1 MDLKVEIKSK
11 YEYLSDREVDLFIN
25 KAKAIAIDQ
34 LYPNDLSI
42 NYLTFDWTNPRFD
55 MWLLDCVDE
64 LVERVGISSVTSY
77 KENGMSW
84 TFDRAGV
91 SQALLD
97 RLPRNIGIIRQVWNE
112 ERKCGLSL
120 QENKPA

>member
-1 MDLKVEIKSK
+1 MGLKKGQVDVLDVLTTKYSYMNEEDVE
-11 YEYLSDREVDLFIN
+11 LFLI
-25 KAKAIAIDQ
+25 KAKAIAVEQ

-55 MWLLDCVDE
+55 IWLMDCVDE

-77 KENGMSW
+77 RENGMSW

-97 RLPRNIGIIRQVWNE
+97 RLPRNIGIIR
-112 ERKCGLSL
+112 
-120 QENKPA
+120 

>member
-1 MDLKVEIKSK
+1 MDLVRIVNKK
-11 YEYLSDREVDLFIN
+11 YNYMEVDEVRLLLD
-25 KAKAIAIDQ
+25 KAKSLAVEQ
-34 LYPNDLSI
+34 LYPNDLSV
-42 NYLTFDWTNPRFD
+42 NYLNFDFDSPRFT

-97 RLPRNIGIIRQVWNE
+97 RLPRNIGIIR
-112 ERKCGLSL
+112 
-120 QENKPA
+120 

>member
-55 MWLLDCVDE
+55 TWLLDCVDE
-64 LVERVGISSVTSY
+64 LVERVGISRVTSY
-77 KENGMSW
+77 KENGLSW
-84 TFDRAGV
+84 TLDRSGV
-91 SQALLD
+91 IQAFLD
-97 RLPRNIGIIRQVWNE
+97 RLPRNIGIVR
-112 ERKCGLSL
+112 
-120 QENKPA
+120 

>member
-1 MDLKVEIKSK
+1 MDLVGVIKKK
-11 YEYLSDREVDLFIN
+11 YDYMDFDEVRLLVN
-25 KAKAIAIDQ
+25 KAKSIAIEQ
-34 LYPNDLSI
+34 LYPNDFSI
-42 NYLTFDWTNPRFD
+42 NYSNFKFDERLE

-97 RLPRNIGIIRQVWNE
+97 RLPRVVGIV
-112 ERKCGLSL
+112 G
-120 QENKPA
+120 

>member
-1 MDLKVEIKSK
+1 MDLKVEVKSK
-11 YEYLSDREVDLFIN
+11 YEHLADREVDLFIN

-97 RLPRNIGIIRQVWNE
+97 RLPRNIGIIR
-112 ERKCGLSL
+112 
-120 QENKPA
+120 

>member
-1 MDLKVEIKSK
+1 MDLKVEVKNK
-11 YEYLSDREVDLFIN
+11 YSYLEDREVAMFIN
-25 KAKAIAIDQ
+25 RAKAIAIDQ

-97 RLPRNIGIIRQVWNE
+97 RLPRNIGIIR
-112 ERKCGLSL
+112 
-120 QENKPA
+120 

>member
-1 MDLKVEIKSK
+1 MDLVRIVNKK
-11 YEYLSDREVDLFIN
+11 YNYMEVDEVRLLLN
-25 KAKAIAIDQ
+25 KAKSLAVEQ
-34 LYPNDLSI
+34 LYPNDLSV
-42 NYLTFDWTNPRFD
+42 NYLNFDFDNPRFD

-64 LVERVGISSVTSY
+64 LVERAGISSVTSY

-97 RLPRNIGIIRQVWNE
+97 RLPRHIGIIR
-112 ERKCGLSL
+112 
-120 QENKPA
+120 

>member
-1 MDLKVEIKSK
+1 MDLVRIVNKK
-11 YEYLSDREVDLFIN
+11 YNYMEVDDVRLLLN
-25 KAKAIAIDQ
+25 KAKSLAVEQ
-34 LYPNDLSI
+34 LYPNDLSV
-42 NYLTFDWTNPRFD
+42 NYLNFDFDNPRFD

-64 LVERVGISSVTSY
+64 LVERAGISSVTSY

-97 RLPRNIGIIRQVWNE
+97 RLPRNIGIIR
-112 ERKCGLSL
+112 
-120 QENKPA
+120 

>member
-1 MDLKVEIKSK
+1 MDSRVDLRVATKSK
-11 YEYLSDREVDLFIN
+11 YNYMKDSEIDLFIIR
-25 KAKAIAIDQ
+25 AKAIAIDQ

-97 RLPRNIGIIRQVWNE
+97 RLPRNIGIIR
-112 ERKCGLSL
+112 
-120 QENKPA
+120 

>member
-1 MDLKVEIKSK
+1 MDLHEVIERKYAYMSYDEVEM
-11 YEYLSDREVDLFIN
+11 FIN
-25 KAKAIAIDQ
+25 KAKSIAIDQ

-42 NYLTFDWTNPRFD
+42 NYINFDWTNPRFD

-97 RLPRNIGIIRQVWNE
+97 RLPRNIGIVR
-112 ERKCGLSL
+112 
-120 QENKPA
+120 

>member
-11 YEYLSDREVDLFIN
+11 YQHLSDGEVDLFIN
-25 KAKAIAIDQ
+25 RAKAIAIDQ

-42 NYLTFDWTNPRFD
+42 NYLSFDWTNPRFD

-77 KENGMSW
+77 RENGMSW

-97 RLPRNIGIIRQVWNE
+97 RLPRNIGII
-112 ERKCGLSL
+112 K
-120 QENKPA
+120 

>member
-1 MDLKVEIKSK
+1 MDLKVEVKSK
-11 YEYLSDREVDLFIN
+11 YEHLQDREVDLFIN

-77 KENGMSW
+77 RENGMSW

-97 RLPRNIGIIRQVWNE
+97 RLPRNIGIIR
-112 ERKCGLSL
+112 
-120 QENKPA
+120 

>member
-1 MDLKVEIKSK
+1 MDLHEVIERKYAYMSYDEVEM
-11 YEYLSDREVDLFIN
+11 FIN
-25 KAKAIAIDQ
+25 KAKSIAIDQ

-42 NYLTFDWTNPRFD
+42 NYINFNWSNPRFD

-97 RLPRNIGIIRQVWNE
+97 RLPRNIGIIR
-112 ERKCGLSL
+112 
-120 QENKPA
+120 

>member
-1 MDLKVEIKSK
+1 MGLKKGQVDVLDTLTTKYSYMDEEEVE
-11 YEYLSDREVDLFIN
+11 LFLN
-25 KAKAIAIDQ
+25 KAKSLAVEQ

-55 MWLLDCVDE
+55 LWLIDCVDE
-64 LVERVGISSVTSY
+64 LVERVGMSSVTSY
-77 KENGMSW
+77 HENGMSW

-97 RLPRNIGIIRQVWNE
+97 RLPRNIGIIR
-112 ERKCGLSL
+112 
-120 QENKPA
+120 

>member
-1 MDLKVEIKSK
+1 MDLVKIVKKK
-11 YEYLSDREVDLFIN
+11 YDYMEVDEVRLLLN
-25 KAKAIAIDQ
+25 KAKSIAVEQ
-34 LYPNDLSI
+34 LYPNDLSV
-42 NYLTFDWTNPRFD
+42 NYLNFDFDNPRFD

-64 LVERVGISSVTSY
+64 LAERVGISSVTSY

-97 RLPRNIGIIRQVWNE
+97 RLPRNIGIIR
-112 ERKCGLSL
+112 
-120 QENKPA
+120 

>member
-1 MDLKVEIKSK
+1 MDIKTAVRGK
-11 YEYLSDREVDLFIN
+11 YSHLSDCEIDLFIN

-34 LYPNDLSI
+34 LYPTDLSI
-42 NYLTFDWTNPRFD
+42 NYLNFDWNNPRFE
-55 MWLLDCVDE
+55 MWLIDCVDE

-77 KENGMSW
+77 RENGMSW

-97 RLPRNIGIIRQVWNE
+97 RLPRNIGII
-112 ERKCGLSL
+112 K
-120 QENKPA
+120 

>member
-1 MDLKVEIKSK
+1 MDLRVTINVKYPHLPIDDVE
-11 YEYLSDREVDLFIN
+11 LFIN

-97 RLPRNIGIIRQVWNE
+97 RLPRNIGIIR
-112 ERKCGLSL
+112 
-120 QENKPA
+120 

>member
-1 MDLKVEIKSK
+1 MGLERGRVDVLDTLQTKYSYMEDDEVE
-11 YEYLSDREVDLFIN
+11 LFLN

-42 NYLTFDWTNPRFD
+42 NYLNFDWTNPRFD
-55 MWLLDCVDE
+55 LWLIDCVDE

-84 TFDRAGV
+84 SFDRAGV

-97 RLPRNIGIIRQVWNE
+97 RLPRNIGIIR
-112 ERKCGLSL
+112 
-120 QENKPA
+120 